1 MYEQFFGLK
10 DRPFK
15 LPPDPEYFFLSSH
28 HKMALVHLEYG
39 LTHQAGFVVIT
50 GEIGTGKTLLVKT
63 LLKKI
68 GPDRK
73 VATVFTTTVGPDELL
88 SLILQEFEVDC
99 SALEHST
106 KIECLQ
112 EFLIDCYA
120 KRERAVLI
128 VDEAQNLTLECLE
141 EIRLLSNLQTE
152 KDYLINI
159 ILIGQPE
166 LKAKLAHPN
175 LRQLAQRISVHYHLN
190 PLTPDE
196 TIEYV
201 LFRLRVSGGDKAAE
215 LFTPEALETVA
226 EYTRGIPR
234 LINLLCDAC
243 MVNAFADGKHKIDRE
258 DVEEV
263 VKGEGA
269 GAFWQIAG
277 QVHESDLG
285 KDTLSEAAIAG
296 DGLDLASRVEGLE
309 KQVRELS
316 VGLVTVNR
324 LLNEWLAD
332 MRLFK
337 KDSEQSESKLLEML
351 ELERK
356 KVNKLMIYKTRLE
369 KQLRSK
375 PALEKA
381 PEKSEL
387 NLNVSKSTDSQP
399 SKGKAKSKFWPW

>member
-1 MYEQFFGLK
+1 MYEKFFGLR

-63 LLKKI
+63 LLKRI

-73 VATVFTTTVGPDELL
+73 VATIFTTTVGPEELL
-88 SLILQEFEVDC
+88 SLILQEFEVNCEASD
-99 SALEHST
+99 HSGR
-106 KIECLQ
+106 IECLQ

-120 KRERAVLI
+120 RRDRAVLI

-159 ILIGQPE
+159 ILVGQPE
-166 LKAKLAHPN
+166 LKAKLAHPR

-190 PLTPDE
+190 PLTPAE
-196 TIEYV
+196 TKDYV
-201 LFRLRVSGGDKAAE
+201 IFRLKVSGGDEATE
-215 LFTPEALETVA
+215 IFSPDALEAVA
-226 EYTRGIPR
+226 KYTKGIPR

-243 MVNAFADGKHKIDRE
+243 MVNAFADDKQRIEIE
-258 DVEEV
+258 DIEEA

-277 QVHESDLG
+277 PVHEEGLSRG
-285 KDTLSEAAIAG
+285 NLSESSEASGDPLGLAG
-296 DGLDLASRVEGLE
+296 RIEELE

-316 VGLVTVNR
+316 LGLVTVNR

-332 MRLFK
+332 MKLFK
-337 KDSEQSESKLLEML
+337 KEAGQSEARLIEML
-351 ELERK
+351 EQERK
-356 KVNKLMIYKTRLE
+356 KVKKLMAYKARLE
-369 KQLRSK
+369 NRLKSR
-375 PALEKA
+375 PAVEKA
-381 PEKSEL
+381 PKKADSVL
-387 NLNVSKSTDSQP
+387 SVSKPQDSQRP
-399 SKGKAKSKFWPW
+399 KSKLWPW

>member
-1 MYEQFFGLK
+1 MYEKFFGLR

-63 LLKKI
+63 LLKRI

-73 VATVFTTTVGPDELL
+73 VATIFTTTVGPEELL
-88 SLILQEFEVDC
+88 SLILQEFEVNCEASD
-99 SALEHST
+99 HSGR
-106 KIECLQ
+106 IECLQ

-120 KRERAVLI
+120 RRDRAVLI

-159 ILIGQPE
+159 ILVGQPE
-166 LKAKLAHPN
+166 LKAKLAHPR

-190 PLTPDE
+190 PLTPAE
-196 TIEYV
+196 TKDYV
-201 LFRLRVSGGDKAAE
+201 IFRLKVSGGDEATE
-215 LFTPEALETVA
+215 IFSPDALEAVA
-226 EYTRGIPR
+226 KYTKGIPR

-243 MVNAFADGKHKIDRE
+243 MVNAFADDKQRIVRK
-258 DVEEV
+258 DVEET

-277 QVHESDLG
+277 PVHEEGLSRG
-285 KDTLSEAAIAG
+285 NLSESSEASGDPLGLAG
-296 DGLDLASRVEGLE
+296 RIEELE

-316 VGLVTVNR
+316 LGLVTVNR

-332 MRLFK
+332 MKLFK
-337 KDSEQSESKLLEML
+337 KEAGQSEARLIEML
-351 ELERK
+351 EQERK
-356 KVNKLMIYKTRLE
+356 KVKKLMAYKARLE
-369 KQLRSK
+369 NRLKSR
-375 PALEKA
+375 PAVEKA
-381 PEKSEL
+381 PKKADSVL
-387 NLNVSKSTDSQP
+387 SVSKPQDSQRP
-399 SKGKAKSKFWPW
+399 KSKLWPW